1 VCWPRSVALERRWRI
16 LDRHGMAA
24 ALLNSAAS
32 LPSLRV
38 YFDVRHF
45 EPFVYAE
52 MNRVLISMLA

>member
-1 VCWPRSVALERRWRI
+1 VALERRWRI